1 MFFIANIKK
10 VKKKKNHW
18 RMQVEDELFE
28 VEGWSQNYGPARC
41 VGREEEFLSTCH
53 LVSAES
59 RLCLAQSS
67 QMVPFVRQNNHEF
80 EAGVGCET

>member
-41 VGREEEFLSTCH
+41 VGREEEFLIDFSFSFCRIPT
-53 LVSAES
+53 LFGTVKSNGAVRSAK
-59 RLCLAQSS
+59 Q
-67 QMVPFVRQNNHEF
+67 P
-80 EAGVGCET
+80 